1 MLQLLSPG
9 NTTRE
14 SVSCNEGS
22 CMTQQRPRM
31 PQLRQMQPKTLI
43 SKCFLKDYI
52 VFFFKNEFSAEIF
65 QLTLP
70 RSNRGI
76 YAAITYNVLPKYNE
90 LNIIIIP
97 RSMCFGMNFVLA
109 AVKITRISLYF
120 SITFLDALSISS
132 NI

>member
-1 MLQLLSPG
+1 
-9 NTTRE
+9 
-14 SVSCNEGS
+14 
-22 CMTQQRPRM
+22 MTQQRPRM